1 MSKKTRVGAGRPPKY
16 ETADEMRP
24 VVEEF
29 INDVRAGK
37 IVATITGFCLALGF
51 ESKDTLYN
59 YRDRPEFSY
68 LIKTG
73 LLIVENKYE
82 EAMRE
87 PNATGSI
94 FVLKNMGWKDRT
106 EHDHTTKGEAINRPD
121 LSKLTDD
128 ELRLLA
134 EIQRKSGAGTT

>member
-1 MSKKTRVGAGRPPKY
+1 MSKKTRIGAGRPPKY
-16 ETADEMRP
+16 ETAEEMRP
-24 VVEEF
+24 VVERF
-29 INDVRAGK
+29 IEDVRSGET
-37 IVATITGFCLALGF
+37 VATITGLCLALGF

-68 LIKTG
+68 LIKRG
-73 LLIVENKYE
+73 LLVVENKYE

-106 EHDHTTKGEAINRPD
+106 EHDHTTKGEAITPPIIWRD
-121 LSKLTDD
+121 TD
-128 ELRLLA
+128 E
-134 EIQRKSGAGTT
+134 KNK